1 MEKRPK
7 AAWWEW
13 EGECLL
19 KLHAR
24 LKFEQML
31 LNEAKQSL
39 STTTATTTTTSCWNK
54 RRPIVAETRVQL
66 SSYHKL
72 TRDRLRQWGICGSK
86 YGGRQRGAN
95 KATDK
100 QANSNLHAGNSWQM
114 ALSGH
119 NAFAAGVDSSATTHP
134 PPLLLLLPASLGDT
148 CLCQLSLCIRR
159 SSLIKLNF

>member
-1 MEKRPK
+1 MRGG
-7 AAWWEW
+7 
-13 EGECLL
+13 GECLL

-31 LNEAKQSL
+31 LNEGKQSL

-72 TRDRLRQWGICGSK
+72 TRDRLRQWGMC
-86 YGGRQRGAN
+86 GGRQRGAN

-100 QANSNLHAGNSWQM
+100 QANSNLHAGNS
-114 ALSGH
+114 
-119 NAFAAGVDSSATTHP
+119 
-134 PPLLLLLPASLGDT
+134 
-148 CLCQLSLCIRR
+148 
-159 SSLIKLNF
+159 